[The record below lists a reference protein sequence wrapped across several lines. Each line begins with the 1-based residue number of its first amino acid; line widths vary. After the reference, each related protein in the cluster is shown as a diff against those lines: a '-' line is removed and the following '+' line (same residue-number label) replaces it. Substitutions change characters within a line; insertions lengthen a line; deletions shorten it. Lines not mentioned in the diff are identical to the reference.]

1 VSRRDVESIDG
12 LVSGMGHELR
22 TPLNAIIGFTDLLLM
37 ELPGPLNDAQRQ
49 HLAQIGTAGRTMLGM
64 TDNLVELA
72 RLELGEIELQ
82 VAPSALGPIL
92 DDVRSAY
99 LAQAAEK
106 GLSLEV
112 ESPSPDPC
120 ETDPKV
126 LRRIVE
132 LLVANAL
139 AFTDTG
145 GVTIH
150 VREAGAPG
158 AVRIEVVD
166 SGPGISEHDL
176 AMLFRPFDRAASD
189 AGGERRGMGLGL
201 CLGRRLAD
209 LLGAEIAVAS
219 EVGRGTTGS
228 VTLPGSRSR

>member
-1 VSRRDVESIDG
+1 
-12 LVSGMGHELR
+12 MGHELR

-72 RLELGEIELQ
+72 RLELGEIELR
-82 VAPSALGPIL
+82 VAPSSLGPIL
-92 DDVRSAY
+92 DDVRSGF

-106 GLSLEV
+106 GLSLVV
-112 ESPSPDPC
+112 ESPPPGPC

-132 LLVANAL
+132 LLVANAV
-139 AFTDTG
+139 AYTDTG
-145 GVTIH
+145 GVTIQ

-158 AVRIEVVD
+158 AVRIEVID
-166 SGPGISEHDL
+166 TGPGIKPED
-176 AMLFRPFDRAASD
+176 AERLFQRGVRGEG
-189 AGGERRGMGLGL
+189 AGGSGAGLGL
-201 CLGRRLAD
+201 AIVRRLCELYGWDVSMRPRSDAN
-209 LLGAEIAVAS
+209 GAVAS
-219 EVGRGTTGS
+219 IVFG
-228 VTLPGSRSR
+228 